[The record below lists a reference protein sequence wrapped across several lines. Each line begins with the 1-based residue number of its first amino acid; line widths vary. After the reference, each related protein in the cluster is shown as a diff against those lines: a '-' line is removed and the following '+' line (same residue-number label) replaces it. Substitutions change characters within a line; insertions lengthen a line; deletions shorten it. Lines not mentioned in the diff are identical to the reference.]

1 MSPSGVSK
9 VLARLEERLGV
20 RLMNRTT
27 RNVSLTADGDAFFER
42 CRQILSE
49 LEEAESAVTG
59 RVTTL
64 QGRFRLQTPVAFG
77 RKIVIPLLAQFVK
90 ANKGLVVDVELS
102 DRVPD
107 LAEEG
112 LDAVVHIGDVQS
124 SSVMVRKLCNL
135 RYVTVASPD
144 YLAQYGEPMTP
155 DDLQRHSCLA
165 YYVPHTN
172 RYRDWHFD
180 VEGQHLSKAISGAL
194 NINSAEGLLDAVL
207 AGAGIATISTF
218 IAADAV
224 KSSQVRAHHLAPLH
238 LRRTGDIDRL
248 SEPASSFD
256 ARSGVR
262 RLSGSPNVTRAA
274 MGRHYREL
282 NGAAPTDP
290 STVKRILAAAALSTA
305 QYRYCTLVEF
315 VRDLI
320 KIHHA
325 QNMIT
330 ETKHS
335 VDQEA
340 NRGSPFQTVKVRLP
354 HDRCRSNI
362 RK

>member
-1 MSPSGVSK
+1 MAFDSFQAISIFVKVAETRSFTKAARRLGMSPSGVSK

-49 LEEAESAVTG
+49 LQDAETAVTG
-59 RVTTL
+59 RVTKL
-64 QGRFRLQTPVAFG
+64 QGRFRIQTPVAFG

-102 DRVPD
+102 DRAPD

-124 SSVMVRKLCNL
+124 SSVVVRKLCNL

-180 VEGQHLSKAISGAL
+180 VEGHHLSKAISGAL
-194 NINSAEGLLDAVL
+194 NINSAEGLLDAAL

-224 KSSQVRAHHLAPLH
+224 RSGQLRIVLRHYISEGPAISIVYLSRRHLSARVRAFV
-238 LRRTGDIDRL
+238 D
-248 SEPASSFD
+248 
-256 ARSGVR
+256 
-262 RLSGSPNVTRAA
+262 
-274 MGRHYREL
+274 Y
-282 NGAAPTDP
+282 
-290 STVKRILAAAALSTA
+290 LAA
-305 QYRYCTLVEF
+305 Q
-315 VRDLI
+315 
-320 KIHHA
+320 
-325 QNMIT
+325 M
-330 ETKHS
+330 
-335 VDQEA
+335 
-340 NRGSPFQTVKVRLP
+340 SPAP
-354 HDRCRSNI
+354 PWDAIIENY
-362 RK
+362 